1 MVIPSANG
9 ETIRTLHARI
19 AYALSAML
27 AAADAAAG
35 GAPTAL
41 LLCTHAAAMIAIGR
55 VLTGA
60 APADDAADD
69 FRCFTCALSRFERRG
84 RGAAVRVPG
93 AWSAARPDE
102 IPAVVW
108 EGMGIGGGWVCV
120 RNGDCSFLS
129 GGEERGW

>member
-1 MVIPSANG
+1 
-9 ETIRTLHARI
+9 
-19 AYALSAML
+19 ML

-93 AWSAARPDE
+93 AAVRVPGAAVRMPGAWSAARPDE
-102 IPAVVW
+102 IPAVEW
-108 EGMGIGGGWVCV
+108 EGCGIGGGWECV